1 MNTSHLDNS
10 DNGDILRSIL
20 WQYEHANNVV
30 GVIEMMKCAY
40 DATTKDFYDAL
51 LGMYDLASAT
61 VSDFGLTV
69 WGIILSCPRP
79 ALDVGGDIAMAS
91 SELYRRLLLAKLRLL
106 DSDSTMESYQSFCDT
121 IFGDGNVSPHTSN
134 EMDLTF
140 STNSGVDLSEEEE
153 ALLAIQKSI
162 FPYPSGVKTNEH
174 SESLMFGLDGQQNNL
189 ASSDPQVGGF
199 DESGFCWRYT
209 NGGRWN

>member
-1 MNTSHLDNS
+1 MNTSYLDNS

-20 WQYEHANNVV
+20 WQYEHASNVV
-30 GVIEMMKCAY
+30 GVIETLKCAY

-51 LGMYDLASAT
+51 LRMYDLASAT

-79 ALDVGGDIAMAS
+79 ALDIGGDIAMAG

-121 IFGDGNVSPHTSN
+121 VFGDGNVSPHTSN

-140 STNSGVDLSEEEE
+140 SANSGANLSEEEE

-174 SESLMFGLDGQQNNL
+174 SESLMFGLDGQQDSL
-189 ASSDPQVGGF
+189 DATDPDVGGL